1 MEAHMADETNE
12 TDTTRQV
19 ADDRREQRRRERLEQ
34 RATAM
39 WAAIEHHK
47 SATGQVADNKS
58 LLTTAGEILEF
69 LKTGDTEV
77 AAPETAPAA

>member
-1 MEAHMADETNE
+1 MEAHMADPTIETA
-12 TDTTRQV
+12 TTAR
-19 ADDRREQRRRERLEQ
+19 ANPDRREQLRKERRDQ
-34 RATAM
+34 YSTAI

>member
-19 ADDRREQRRRERLEQ
+19 ADDRREQR
-34 RATAM
+34 ATAI